1 VTPGRKTSTLRL
13 IAAFKLA
20 KSVLLALVALKLL
33 RLIHEDLELAAFDL
47 ALKLHLDPDGRLV
60 EPILR
65 RLLAVDPRSLMH
77 VSLGALAYAALLVTE
92 GVGLML
98 GAVWAEW
105 LTIVA
110 TSALVPLELYELS
123 RRVSAPRVLA
133 LAVNLAIVAYLV
145 WLVLRQRRTEGSV
158 ASA

>member
-1 VTPGRKTSTLRL
+1 MKPGRKTSTLRL

-145 WLVLRQRRTEGSV
+145 WLVLRQRRAEG
-158 ASA
+158 